1 MIPRALN
8 AFFLG
13 LAFVSIIDFLLFISF
28 KINYFDAYNIKEYFN
43 VIFIDNQNF
52 SFLLPLSFVVGYL
65 LFYTPF
71 SKIFLRIYILVVL
84 LSLLSLY
91 EPIGKEISKQFF
103 FKEDMYFQVGQTT
116 FMADLLYKGR
126 NFTYLFRKDLQKV
139 VKLKN
144 SELKSL

>member
-1 MIPRALN
+1 MIPRVFN

-28 KINYFDAYNIKEYFN
+28 KINYFDVYNIKEYFN

-52 SFLLPLSFVVGYL
+52 SLLLPLCLVVGYL

-71 SKIFLRIYILVVL
+71 SKFFLRLYIVVVVL
-84 LSLLSLY
+84 AFLSLY

-103 FKEDMYFQVGQTT
+103 FKKDMHFQVGKTV

-126 NFTYLFRKDLQKV
+126 NFTYLFRRDLHKV